1 MPLFPSEEWV
11 EAWVTLANGSAEFE
25 ASGADWEGAVG
36 IVIEADPRSGVPETL
51 YMRLDG
57 RNGKWLSHALG
68 TNGGILENTVFV
80 LRAPYLRWKELVSQ
94 DLHPIKGLLQG
105 RIRIHG
111 HLPVILR
118 WIASIGVLARLAGEV
133 DTEFVDEVAP
143 GSRSRAARDGT

>member
-25 ASGADWEGAVG
+25 ASGAGWEGTVG

-57 RNGKWLSHALG
+57 RNGKWLAHALG
-68 TNGGILENTVFV
+68 TSSGILEGAVFV
-80 LRAPYLRWKELVSQ
+80 LRAPYLRWKELVRQ

-105 RIRIHG
+105 RIRIQG

-143 GSRSRAARDGT
+143 GPRSRAARDGT